1 MEQKTNFM
9 VRMPE
14 SLKAWLQDK
23 AEEHER
29 SMNWMIVRMLENTRK
44 TEERAQQ

>member
-1 MEQKTNFM
+1 MEQKIGFM

-29 SMNWMIVRMLENTRK
+29 SMNWMLVRMLENTRNA
-44 TEERAQQ
+44 EEMERQ